1 MHIKINNYRKKKTLH
16 RRYRH
21 VSGLAQSELVLHNNP
36 VLPLIDFSA
45 FVSKDETNHYP
56 HAIIEKLANA
66 CEHVGFFYAIGH
78 GISNELL
85 LRTLSVTRQL
95 FDLDLKIKNQYAS
108 RLFVNSSN
116 INYQSGGLGRGYQSI
131 GENVTNSRRD
141 RHEGF
146 DLYRELDSNHPL
158 RLQFNEKNLTN
169 KTLPDYREM
178 AIGWNLWP
186 KELPL
191 FKETITEYTTAMLQ
205 AGARVMRA
213 IALSLNLPLNY
224 FESTFNDSFWV
235 IRCIRY
241 PPVSQN
247 EIQSP
252 EYGEGCGEHSDYGWL
267 TFVNQDLDSHNC
279 LHVRTNDRS
288 KATYIS
294 ADPIVVE
301 EQIALTCNIGDIIAF
316 ITKNKYR
323 STRHCVVSPVKP
335 ARSRISTPFF
345 FEPNLDVK
353 LRINETSPECYYG
366 EYLISKIRTLGFATR
381 GSVLDLAIGIVIG
394 TAFTNVVQSLVDDI
408 ITPPL
413 GLLLGGVD
421 FANLTIK
428 MKNFV
433 YTSQPPVVVR
443 YGKFIQSCLALLIIA
458 MALFCIIKAINHL
471 YKIAAKKKEKKETDG
486 NIQVTE
492 EVKVLREIRD
502 LLAGKSFARQ
512 DNVVDLDISIIVG
525 TYFINVDQL
534 LLNNIIIFA
543 LRLIVGGVDFAN
555 DIQIPLPK
563 FEIASQRIYV
573 VL

>member
-116 INYQSGGLGRGYQSI
+116 INYQSGGLSRGYQSI

-366 EYLISKIRTLGFATR
+366 EYLINKIFDNYICYKHKYDKQNLAHLDESVSRIEMAHAKRCCFNFCKDFKEFATR

-502 LLAGKSFARQ
+502 LLAGKSSVAFTH
-512 DNVVDLDISIIVG
+512 I
-525 TYFINVDQL
+525 
-534 LLNNIIIFA
+534 
-543 LRLIVGGVDFAN
+543 
-555 DIQIPLPK
+555 
-563 FEIASQRIYV
+563 
-573 VL
+573 